1 MGYECRKNNESSLR
15 LFNCLIKA
23 GSSIFQG
30 PALLYK
36 VFISQGLFII
46 FILFQKYFTSI
57 SYKRKFVSYKRYM
70 DLALVYIS

>member
-1 MGYECRKNNESSLR
+1 MGYECRKNNESSLG

-46 FILFQKYFTSI
+46 FILFHKYYSI
-57 SYKRKFVSYKRYM
+57 NCKRRFVFSKKYM
-70 DLALVYIS
+70 DLALV